1 MPSQF
6 QLRGHSM
13 ESLRWQLFEKYG
25 SRARIVRAESI
36 QTGGLFG
43 IGATTS
49 FEVTVELDSKPAL
62 VRGAV
67 GQGRAM
73 AYSEPP
79 RRRSATPR
87 RGISAL
93 LAHADEADDARP
105 AKIILPPVP
114 AREIATVEAKADFD
128 AILGELAG
136 VAEEE
141 TNLASS
147 DITRNVPRL
156 SQRPGDLIILAGLRE
171 QPLHTAWS
179 MMSSLHGGAVVLTA
193 GDHRSIGV
201 SHVFLDSVEVA
212 KAQAVAASG
221 GRSVLVAFSFGQR
234 GSANLSVLGSV
245 RANQLWLVV
254 DAAHKSED
262 TQTWVRKACRYAV
275 PDALAVVG
283 ANDTATPQTVNELRL
298 PIGWVDGYE
307 ATSAEL

>member
-114 AREIATVEAKADFD
+114 AREIAAVEA
-128 AILGELAG
+128 
-136 VAEEE
+136 
-141 TNLASS
+141 NLASS